1 MKKIAL
7 VTCYFQHN
15 YGSQLQALAT
25 QMICDK
31 LGWPNETIRIDG
43 LKPEI
48 NKAKYKYFLS
58 RIWDI
63 HTIKD
68 KMATVR
74 KVFAQKTNA
83 SYAQNLR
90 IRDELFNQFSNEQF
104 RLTRRYNSKADL
116 GKDANLYAAFIVG
129 SDQLWLPSN
138 ISADYYTLNFVPDG
152 RCCHSASR

>member
-31 LGWPNETIRIDG
+31 LGWPNETICIDG

-48 NKAKYKYFLS
+48 NKAKYGYFLS
-58 RIWDI
+58 RILDI
-63 HTIKD
+63 HTILD

-74 KVFAQKTNA
+74 KVIAKKFNA
-83 SYAQNLR
+83 DYARNLR
-90 IRDELFNQFSNEQF
+90 LRDHLFNQLAKAEFNLSPAF
-104 RLTRRYNSKADL
+104 GSKAELSKNADQ
-116 GKDANLYAAFIVG
+116 YAAFLVG

-138 ISADYYTLNFVPDG
+138 ITADYYTLTFVPAG
-152 RCCHSASR
+152 IRKVA